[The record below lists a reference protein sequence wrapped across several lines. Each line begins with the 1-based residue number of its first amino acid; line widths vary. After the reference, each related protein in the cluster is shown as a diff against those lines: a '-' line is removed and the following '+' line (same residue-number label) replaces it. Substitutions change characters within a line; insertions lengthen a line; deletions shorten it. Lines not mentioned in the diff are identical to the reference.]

1 MITKIQKLSAIHNT
15 IEDYPDYEVV
25 VYDYKDTKI
34 VSNSQLRLCELHF
47 LRSCLW
53 LQRYKNCQQFTTKVQ
68 IEKWLKEL
76 FMITKIQKLSAIH
89 NVLVMLGVVGYVVYD
104 YKDTKIVS
112 NSQPRKVLKNTTKVV
127 YDYKDTK
134 IVSNSQQR
142 SRTRTNA
149 CSCLWLQ
156 RYKNC
161 QQFTT
166 FRQSQGSQ
174 I

>member
-1 MITKIQKLSAIHNT
+1 MITKIQKLSAIHNVSP
-15 IEDYPDYEVV
+15 ISRFANLV

-34 VSNSQLRLCELHF
+34 VSNSQQFHCHSLGVIG
-47 LRSCLW
+47 CLW
-53 LQRYKNCQQFTTKVQ
+53 LQRYKNCQQFTTC
-68 IEKWLKEL
+68 IRLYMSMLLL

-89 NVLVMLGVVGYVVYD
+89 NV
-104 YKDTKIVS
+104 
-112 NSQPRKVLKNTTKVV
+112 KVIHAHEFSVV

-134 IVSNSQQR
+134 IVSNSQQVSMTSIFSNR
-142 SRTRTNA
+142 
-149 CSCLWLQ
+149 CLWLQ

-166 FRQSQGSQ
+166 MGRD